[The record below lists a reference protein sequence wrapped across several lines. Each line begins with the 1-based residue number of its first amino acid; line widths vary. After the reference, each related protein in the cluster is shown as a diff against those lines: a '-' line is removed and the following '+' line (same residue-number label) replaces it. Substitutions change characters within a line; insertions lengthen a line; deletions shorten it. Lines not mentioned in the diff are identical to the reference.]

1 MRWLI
6 ALIVILLAV
15 FHFMKD
21 PPSRPVEETFIGDQ
35 VRLLK
40 DAENIEDQYL
50 DAVQKA
56 QQQME
61 KDLEDDTGG

>member
-1 MRWLI
+1 MRWII

-15 FHFMKD
+15 FHFMKE
-21 PPSRPVEETFIGDQ
+21 PERRPVEETFIGDQ
-35 VRLLK
+35 VKLLK
-40 DAENIEDQYL
+40 DAENIEGQYL

-61 KDLEDDTGG
+61 KDLEDDSGG

>member
-21 PPSRPVEETFIGDQ
+21 PPPRPVEETFIGDQ

>member
-1 MRWLI
+1 MI
-6 ALIVILLAV
+6 ALILILLAV
-15 FHFMKD
+15 FHFMKE
-21 PPSRPVEETFIGDQ
+21 PEPRPVEETFIGDQ
-35 VRLLK
+35 VKLLK

-50 DAVQKA
+50 DAVKKA

>member
-1 MRWLI
+1 MRWMI
-6 ALIVILLAV
+6 ALILILLAV
-15 FHFMKD
+15 FHFMKE
-21 PPSRPVEETFIGDQ
+21 PEPRPVEETFIGDQ
-35 VRLLK
+35 VKLLK

-50 DAVQKA
+50 DAVKKA